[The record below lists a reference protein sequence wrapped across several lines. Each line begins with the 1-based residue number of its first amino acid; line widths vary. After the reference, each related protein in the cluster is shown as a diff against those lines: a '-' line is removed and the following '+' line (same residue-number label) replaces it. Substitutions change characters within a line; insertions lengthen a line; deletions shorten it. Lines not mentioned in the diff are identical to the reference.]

1 MLMFIT
7 PSGEYQT
14 LVGLQ
19 EPEVI
24 EAKIAE
30 MLKRSTKSS

>member
-1 MLMFIT
+1 MFIT